1 VPRIVSGTG
10 QSVNQALLEGLTAG
24 RGFAQANAQQAEQ
37 RLQTQAL
44 LQKAMLAHKM
54 EQARALKATNDAAA
68 QGDLQAIQAQ
78 AAEGRASGQP
88 PNRQFLMD
96 LAHSAVRIQDPKLRQ
111 AALGEVAQVHK
122 ELQADEQ
129 KQAAMK
135 ILEQGVGDGHIDAEA
150 LKMRMDAGEKPENI
164 AQEAMKIRA
173 QRIEANTAMK
183 ESADALQQAEA
194 FLAAAPKGTRGR
206 KLAEH
211 ALEAFK
217 DSPTAQ
223 AKPGMAETVLKRV
236 RDALVLS
243 VADEKQMR
251 ENFPNQPAP
260 GLGGMTVGQRNKEM
274 SAEPVMGFG
283 GPNVQAF
290 EPTGPQAHRTLQL
303 GKVQRGATPPKEA
316 KPWPNL
322 STTQQR
328 RAERSLTQVAKSGGD
343 MRAALQELGISDPDS
358 IPSGLSNKLL
368 ELRKQGASAV
378 QR

>member
-1 VPRIVSGTG
+1 
-10 QSVNQALLEGLTAG
+10 
-24 RGFAQANAQQAEQ
+24 
-37 RLQTQAL
+37 
-44 LQKAMLAHKM
+44 
-54 EQARALKATNDAAA
+54 
-68 QGDLQAIQAQ
+68 
-78 AAEGRASGQP
+78 
-88 PNRQFLMD
+88 
-96 LAHSAVRIQDPKLRQ
+96 
-111 AALGEVAQVHK
+111 
-122 ELQADEQ
+122 
-129 KQAAMK
+129 
-135 ILEQGVGDGHIDAEA
+135 
-150 LKMRMDAGEKPENI
+150 
-164 AQEAMKIRA
+164 
-173 QRIEANTAMK
+173 
-183 ESADALQQAEA
+183 
-194 FLAAAPKGTRGR
+194 
-206 KLAEH
+206 
-211 ALEAFK
+211 
-217 DSPTAQ
+217 
-223 AKPGMAETVLKRV
+223 
-236 RDALVLS
+236 VLS